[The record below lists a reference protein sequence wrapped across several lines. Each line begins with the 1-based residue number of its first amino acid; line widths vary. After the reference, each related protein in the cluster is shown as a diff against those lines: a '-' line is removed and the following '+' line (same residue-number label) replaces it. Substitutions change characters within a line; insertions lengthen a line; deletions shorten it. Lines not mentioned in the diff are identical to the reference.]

1 MFAALISGKPRQADA
16 AAPLELVLADST
28 RVPLL
33 GDVTIGRAAG
43 STLQLDDPAVSR
55 RQALISV
62 RPGEV
67 LLEDAGSSY
76 GTWLDGRRVEGRAP
90 LHDGSR
96 IRVGNHELVV
106 ERMRSEAEA
115 GRTVVVQRGDER
127 PVPDTAALGNHPM
140 LRPGYAL
147 KRLEASEGE
156 KRWVLRDLDSNRF
169 LRLSDA
175 DAALLQLLDGQ
186 RALADLVGEA
196 ERREGEAGP
205 ARLARLLS
213 ELAERGL
220 LFGVTG
226 AATPDRPR
234 ARRLAAPREFTWAG
248 AGRFFD
254 QLYRRGGRRLFT
266 RPALA
271 AIALLV
277 AAGLAVFP
285 YLVVGRYGTP
295 FVVARKVGLGALI
308 FLLGRL
314 AFVAVHETAHGLT
327 MASYGRHVRRA
338 GLKLVLIFP
347 YAFVDTSEAWFEP
360 RRHRIA
366 ISAAGPISDLSMGAL
381 FSLCCLGYPAGTTR
395 DIFFQLAFAAYVG
408 ALFNLN
414 PFVERDGYQILVD
427 VLREPGLRR
436 RAREQLFRRLSGHGR
451 PADSPMLTR
460 YAAAAVAWSAL
471 AGCFAAGMSLRYE
484 SRLSAV
490 ASGPV
495 VWGVLAVLWVGFFL
509 PVIVVVGGPLR
520 QRRRARG
527 D

>member
-1 MFAALISGKPRQADA
+1 MFAAWIPGKPRQADA
-16 AAPLELVLADST
+16 AGPLEIVLADST

-33 GDVTIGRAAG
+33 GDVTIGRARG

-62 RPGEV
+62 GSGEV

-76 GTWLDGRRVEGRAP
+76 GTWLDGRRVEGPAP
-90 LHDGSR
+90 LRDGSR
-96 IRVGNHELVV
+96 IRVGNQELVV
-106 ERMRSEAEA
+106 ERRRSEAEA
-115 GRTVVVQRGDER
+115 GRTMVVPRGEER
-127 PVPDTAALGNHPM
+127 PVPDTAALGTHPM

-147 KRLEASEGE
+147 KRLDATEGE

-169 LRLSDA
+169 VRLSDA
-175 DAALLQLLDGQ
+175 DAALLQLLDRR
-186 RALADLVGEA
+186 RALAELVGEA

-220 LFGVTG
+220 LAGVTG
-226 AATPDRPR
+226 AALPDRPL
-234 ARRLAAPREFTWAG
+234 AQRLAAPKEITWAG

-254 QLYRRGGRRLFT
+254 RLYRRGGRTLFT

-295 FVVARKVGLGALI
+295 FVVARKIGLGALI

-327 MASYGRHVRRA
+327 MASYGRRMRRA

-381 FSLCCLGYPAGTTR
+381 FSLCCLGYPVGAIR

-451 PADSPMLTR
+451 PDDSPLLIR
-460 YAAAAVAWSAL
+460 YAAAGVAWSAL
-471 AGCFAAGMSLRYE
+471 AACFAAGMSLRYQ

-490 ASGPV
+490 ASAPV